1 MIERRML
8 ADGLAPDDWQRG
20 FATAEPKCGTGQFSN
35 CGRAVLPC
43 GSDPR
48 RAEPLRVGL
57 PVAHQWHRERAR
69 GGASGPVG
77 HLVAVA
83 GTDVAGVATRSTV
96 VAANPATAVD
106 DDAFSNGDSVA
117 QHPFSSF
124 RAAKRCFAR

>member
-1 MIERRML
+1 ML

-57 PVAHQWHRERAR
+57 PVAHQWHRECAR

-77 HLVAVA
+77 HLVTVA
-83 GTDVAGVATRSTV
+83 GTDVSTVATATARSTDV
-96 VAANPATAVD
+96 ATATAANTAVD